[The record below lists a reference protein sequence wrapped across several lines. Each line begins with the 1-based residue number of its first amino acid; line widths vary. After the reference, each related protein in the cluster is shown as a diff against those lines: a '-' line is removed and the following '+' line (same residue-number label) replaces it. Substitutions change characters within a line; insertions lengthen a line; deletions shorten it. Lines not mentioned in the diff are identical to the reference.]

1 MNDSNGYHN
10 GNANGNGKAFVLTQ
24 PKSAEEIQRDSIL
37 STMPKLRRECSRDP
51 RLKKSVGAK
60 WLFGQISDL
69 SFLHNYGGDG
79 FGKIFISIKDLHRI
93 FDHDEASLTKWR
105 DLLVQTGWIW
115 VEQGWP
121 KSQWGISGVCRQP
134 ELFSPH
140 SDYVRTMAKAS
151 AAHPKPSGG
160 SDQNGKSEDFSLN
173 SRNPQVG
180 HPKDSG
186 APAEPFGS
194 ASRSLRVDEPS
205 PSGQTGR
212 KTQAD
217 HPEES
222 HCPPGGVTLTT
233 GAFQV
238 GPPNGVPSIRE
249 TPIGDRSQGAIEGTK
264 SPPGVEK
271 AWEKRLGK
279 MFPPELEKLKRD
291 LIQAQKQ
298 VDPSDSATV
307 LDLTHRIQLID
318 GALYGRALPKGK
330 AARSKAAPI
339 QKTPSDPTEEE
350 ILAGAE
356 YLVSIGKENLM
367 TPAQRKLLEEVRG

>member
-1 MNDSNGYHN
+1 MNDSNGFHN
-10 GNANGNGKAFVLTQ
+10 GNGNGNGKAFVLTQ
-24 PKSAEEIQRDSIL
+24 PKSAEEVQRESIL
-37 STMPKLRRECSRDP
+37 ATMPKLRRECSRDP
-51 RLKKSVGAK
+51 RLSRSVGAK

-93 FDHDEASLTKWR
+93 FGHDEASLTKWR
-105 DLLVQTGWIW
+105 DLLCQTGWIW
-115 VEQGWP
+115 VAQGWP
-121 KSQWGISGVCRQP
+121 KSQWGIAGVCRQP

-160 SDQNGKSEDFSLN
+160 AEQNGKTEDFSLN
-173 SRNPQVG
+173 TGNPPVA

-186 APAEPFGS
+186 APAESFWS
-194 ASRSLRVDEPS
+194 ASRILRVVEPS

-222 HCPPGGVTLTT
+222 HCPPGGVTSCDR
-233 GAFQV
+233 AFQV
-238 GPPNGVPSIRE
+238 GPPGGVPLIRE
-249 TPIGDRSQGAIEGTK
+249 TPIGNRSLGATEGAG
-264 SPPGVEK
+264 PPINQK
-271 AWEKRLGK
+271 DWAKRLSK
-279 MFPPELEKLKRD
+279 MFPAELEKLKRD

-298 VDPSDSATV
+298 LDPSDSATV
-307 LDLTHRIQLID
+307 LDLTHRIRLID
-318 GALYGRALPKGK
+318 GALYGRELPKGK
-330 AARSKAAPI
+330 AKSKAAPI

-356 YLVSIGKENLM
+356 YLVSVGRPEKLTQTQQAALAKAGK
-367 TPAQRKLLEEVRG
+367 